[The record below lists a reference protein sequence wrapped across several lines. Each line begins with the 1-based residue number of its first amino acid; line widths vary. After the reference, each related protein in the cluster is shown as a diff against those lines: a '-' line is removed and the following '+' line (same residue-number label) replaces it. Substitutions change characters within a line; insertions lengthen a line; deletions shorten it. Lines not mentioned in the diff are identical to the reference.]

1 MIQTGLDEGVAQRVP
16 PFQIMHLLLAG
27 PPPEGIVPGAEFRL
41 HPHEIAKHVRI
52 GPAAVAELRP
62 NVEVGRLAAVEDKAV
77 DGAGPAKN
85 PPAGNGHGTAL
96 GAPAAAGIIQPVG
109 RGLFQKIHEAGR
121 NPDQRVMVRRT
132 CLKKADADRGILAQS
147 VGKNAP
153 RRARTDNDIVEYLRH
168 GMPALPLYD

>member
-1 MIQTGLDEGVAQRVP
+1 MIQTGLDEGVAKRVP
-16 PFQIMHLLLAG
+16 PFQIMHLLLAV

-52 GPAAVAELRP
+52 GP
-62 NVEVGRLAAVEDKAV
+62 AAVEDKAV

-168 GMPALPLYD
+168 GMPALPRYG